1 MSDEKYD
8 GTNEQLKVLQITELR
23 RIADS
28 LEEVIKMVKAD
39 QEKTAERYRKY
50 DNEED
55 MLDDLSKPWKEDKP
69 KNDLPDNIN
78 GRPYKGRL

>member
-1 MSDEKYD
+1 MNDEYTHLIND
-8 GTNEQLKVLQITELR
+8 NLN
-23 RIADS
+23 RIANA
-28 LEEVIKMVKAD
+28 LEEVLRLVKAD
-39 QEKTAERYRKY
+39 QAKTAERYRKY
-50 DNEED
+50 DNEDD